1 MELIKTLSS
10 NLCSNSNMNY
20 IHIILTVLL
29 YAWVGLAFEND
40 VTNDRFLRGAG
51 TRNICIDTGWRHGKH
66 TFEVPKEVE
75 NFFTS
80 SHRNNPA
87 KVKLVYKFA
96 YEHVSINISN
106 SINLT
111 ERKVSKTRCQ
121 GS

>member
-10 NLCSNSNMNY
+10 NLYSNSNMNY

-51 TRNICIDTGWRHGKH
+51 TRNICIDTGWRGGKQ

-87 KVKLVYKFA
+87 KVRLV
-96 YEHVSINISN
+96 I
-106 SINLT
+106 
-111 ERKVSKTRCQ
+111 
-121 GS
+121 